1 MADGGEGGRGGGGRR
16 GGGCGLHRSRSSRRP
31 TVVTTA
37 LVIEYDNGMAVSFRT
52 MGQESA
58 VMRQLRSVMTELT
71 SELEEAGDWH
81 LHTISGGPRDGVYR
95 GHASGDSDGGVT
107 PVRDAGGRGGAR
119 RRRRRM
125 HSCRCSGCRQ
135 ATAVL
140 TTSQSRHAQDRVAAT
155 SATSRTASLVSA
167 VAAAEIHFGGATVHN
182 AIKSRG
188 GRPES
193 VPLSCP
199 GGQACDVASWRIS
212 WRIPWRICAA
222 SSVPESPGS
231 GLFLSLGSGL
241 FLCSRF
247 CAGWKCSE

>member
-16 GGGCGLHRSRSSRRP
+16 GGGGGGGLHRSRSSRRP

-107 PVRDAGGRGGAR
+107 PVRDAGGRGGAVPYAEPEPEAQAQADAQLSVQWVPAGDGGAHDEPEPPCAR
-119 RRRRRM
+119 P
-125 HSCRCSGCRQ
+125 GCRY
-135 ATAVL
+135 L
-140 TTSQSRHAQDRVAAT
+140 RHKQNSFAG
-155 SATSRTASLVSA
+155 
-167 VAAAEIHFGGATVHN
+167 FCC
-182 AIKSRG
+182 
-188 GRPES
+188 GRCRDPFRWGHG
-193 VPLSCP
+193 PQCH
-199 GGQACDVASWRIS
+199 Q
-212 WRIPWRICAA
+212 IPWRTARIGAIELPWWTG
-222 SSVPESPGS
+222 V
-231 GLFLSLGSGL
+231 
-241 FLCSRF
+241 
-247 CAGWKCSE
+247 